1 MTESFGIRACSN
13 MAVEIEIVRQSSALN
28 TIAGLMEG
36 SYLLHKANSERNE
49 KDRGE
54 GDEATG
60 K

>member
-1 MTESFGIRACSN
+1 
-13 MAVEIEIVRQSSALN
+13 MAVEIEIARQSSALN

-36 SYLLHKANSERNE
+36 SYVLHKANSERNE